1 MIIMK
6 YAMVTGCDHGLGL
19 HLARELLKRGYLTTA
34 CYLRDPPVEL
44 EEKHPGSV
52 RLLRLD
58 IGSDERVRQ
67 ARDSVYIPA

>member
-1 MIIMK
+1 MK

-19 HLARELLKRGYLTTA
+19 HLARELPKRGYFAIA
-34 CYLRDPPVEL
+34 CYLRDMPAEL
-44 EEKHPGSV
+44 EEEHPGSV

-58 IGSDERVRQ
+58 IGSDESVRQ